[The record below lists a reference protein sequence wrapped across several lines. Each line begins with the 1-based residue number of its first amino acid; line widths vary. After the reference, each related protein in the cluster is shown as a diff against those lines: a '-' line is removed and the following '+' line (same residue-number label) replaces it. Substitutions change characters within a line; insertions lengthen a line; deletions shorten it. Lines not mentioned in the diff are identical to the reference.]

1 MIGEMPDA
9 TRIRDA
15 IAEAYPAA
23 PPPEMLAEQL
33 AALATLN
40 DLTTLDVLLWIH
52 DRPRHDLNLD
62 HFCRW
67 AVRYGFLQP
76 CENRIVRY
84 AAQAV
89 RCGLILERELAQAV
103 HIDRAQLRQVLTGA
117 TPCSAEL
124 ALAIARA
131 IRIEPRDLYTL
142 AELQEIQQ

>member
-1 MIGEMPDA
+1 MPDPA
-9 TRIRDA
+9 RIRDA
-15 IAEAYPAA
+15 IAETYAGEPV
-23 PPPEMLAEQL
+23 PELLAEQL
-33 AALATLN
+33 AAIANLN
-40 DLTTLDVLLWIH
+40 DLSTLDVLLWVH

-76 CENRIVRY
+76 TENRIVRY

-89 RCGLILERELAQAV
+89 RCGLIVERELAQAIV
-103 HIDRAQLRQVLTGA
+103 IDRAQLRQILTGA

-124 ALAIARA
+124 AQAIARA
-131 IRIEPRDLYTL
+131 MRIEPRDLYTL